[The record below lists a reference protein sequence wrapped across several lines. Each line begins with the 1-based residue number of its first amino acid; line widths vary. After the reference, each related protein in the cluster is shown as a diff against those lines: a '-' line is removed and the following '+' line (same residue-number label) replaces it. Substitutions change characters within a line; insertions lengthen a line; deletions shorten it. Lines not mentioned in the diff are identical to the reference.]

1 MNNGK
6 WHTPYKQSTRLRH
19 QAGWF
24 VISGDA
30 YYSATAAASGQV
42 AFSQQAAF
50 FSQGF
55 SQVALS
61 HALAQ
66 GFSQVA
72 AFSQAAF
79 FSQVAA
85 FGHSAFGQ
93 HAGFWQHESG
103 FWHSVGQAAFSHS
116 AFWQH
121 SVAGLSQQLSCLQ
134 AAFLQQPIA
143 ATAMAAISK
152 IFFITRKKILKLN
165 FSFLNI

>member
-1 MNNGK
+1 MNN
-6 WHTPYKQSTRLRH
+6 
-19 QAGWF
+19 
-24 VISGDA
+24 
-30 YYSATAAASGQV
+30 YSAFGQAAAL
-42 AFSQQAAF
+42 QAA
-50 FSQGF
+50 SLHAA
-55 SQVALS
+55 SLHAALWHS
-61 HALAQ
+61 AFLAQ
-66 GFSQVA
+66 SAFGQSAFLVQVSA
-72 AFSQAAF
+72 LGQLAF

-85 FGHSAFGQ
+85 FGQSAFGQ
-93 HAGFWQHESG
+93 QSGFWQHESG
-103 FWHSVGQAAFSHS
+103 FWHSVGHAAFSHS

>member
-1 MNNGK
+1 
-6 WHTPYKQSTRLRH
+6 
-19 QAGWF
+19 
-24 VISGDA
+24 
-30 YYSATAAASGQV
+30 
-42 AFSQQAAF
+42 
-50 FSQGF
+50 
-55 SQVALS
+55 
-61 HALAQ
+61 LAQ
-66 GFSQVA
+66 GFSHVA

-85 FGHSAFGQ
+85 LSHSAFGQ
-93 HAGFWQHESG
+93 HAGFW
-103 FWHSVGQAAFSHS
+103 HSVGQAALSHS

>member
-1 MNNGK
+1 
-6 WHTPYKQSTRLRH
+6 
-19 QAGWF
+19 
-24 VISGDA
+24 
-30 YYSATAAASGQV
+30 
-42 AFSQQAAF
+42 
-50 FSQGF
+50 
-55 SQVALS
+55 
-61 HALAQ
+61 LAQ

-72 AFSQAAF
+72 AFSHAAF

-85 FGHSAFGQ
+85 LSHSAFGQ

-103 FWHSVGQAAFSHS
+103 FWHSVGQAALSHS